1 MYEEIKNLPSNNL
14 TQLLERREKERLK
27 RCESL
32 KNVFSPYLKKGR
44 VVDIILPRAGASV
57 TLRNCIVENVY
68 EDKIGVYVLTSK
80 DIRKIEVDLNL
91 IEEVY
96 QMRAKLNFK
105 VFIKEF
111 EKVQDKDAENGM
123 MNEILKIEK
132 EIAKEAGDGNVDLS
146 ICFLCKKPFVFCLS
160 DCSKD
165 LIVGEVISADFDVEA
180 LVKKHFTIG
189 STAEPSP
196 QARDALEYIRNEN
209 LKMSYTKKF
218 EEMTKLLDVY
228 HMDECKK
235 MIKVL
240 KSLEYCDETTVLVK
254 GKLACEISS
263 GDELVLT
270 EMIFNGDFTK
280 LAINEFVPLL
290 SCLVFEEWNDEE
302 HVLSEENKK
311 LYGLIEHSVQNVCKA
326 LKDHGLPISP
336 KKYLRKFS
344 YELMDVVKMW
354 VDGKTFIQI
363 CENTEVFEGS
373 IIRTFKRLEELLKQL
388 SNAARIIGNVELE
401 NMFTDGILSIKR
413 DIVFANS
420 LYI

>member
-1 MYEEIKNLPSNNL
+1 
-14 TQLLERREKERLK
+14 
-27 RCESL
+27 
-32 KNVFSPYLKKGR
+32 
-44 VVDIILPRAGASV
+44 
-57 TLRNCIVENVY
+57 
-68 EDKIGVYVLTSK
+68 
-80 DIRKIEVDLNL
+80 
-91 IEEVY
+91 
-96 QMRAKLNFK
+96 
-105 VFIKEF
+105 
-111 EKVQDKDAENGM
+111 

-132 EIAKEAGDGNVDLS
+132 RLLRKRCMEMLIYQIVCFCKE
-146 ICFLCKKPFVFCLS
+146 PFVFCLS

-180 LVKKHFTIG
+180 LVKKHFAIG

-290 SCLVFEEWNDEE
+290 SCLFSRSGMMKNTFCPRKIKNYM
-302 HVLSEENKK
+302 VLLNIR
-311 LYGLIEHSVQNVCKA
+311 YRT
-326 LKDHGLPISP
+326 
-336 KKYLRKFS
+336 Y
-344 YELMDVVKMW
+344 VKP
-354 VDGKTFIQI
+354 
-363 CENTEVFEGS
+363 
-373 IIRTFKRLEELLKQL
+373 
-388 SNAARIIGNVELE
+388 
-401 NMFTDGILSIKR
+401 
-413 DIVFANS
+413 
-420 LYI
+420 